1 MKTII
6 PIAAISAGLFASDA
20 DFSSQLSRSPSRINT
35 SNNIAN
41 FGVAAMVAGGGSM
54 YLYGR
59 FGGTTMQGNRDS
71 FLPKLR
77 STA

>member
-41 FGVAAMVAGGGSM
+41 FGVAAMVAGGGGM

-59 FGGTTMQGNRDS
+59 FGRE
-71 FLPKLR
+71 
-77 STA
+77 